1 MPNILT
7 ATTLPPPRSLLD
19 CEESLGTQLSKTIL
33 RIKLFSLSNKQETWQ
48 TEEVM
53 FSILSDV
60 LLRSRSATLF
70 TNLHLQQTRL
80 ATKKA
85 GGSSNNGRDS
95 AGRRLG
101 IKVWPNQTA
110 KAGSILVRQ
119 RGQKFRAGD
128 NVGMGRDHT
137 LFALTEGKVYM
148 TKLPT
153 NKKRNVVH
161 VQANDLS
168 SLQV

>member
-1 MPNILT
+1 M
-7 ATTLPPPRSLLD
+7 
-19 CEESLGTQLSKTIL
+19 
-33 RIKLFSLSNKQETWQ
+33 
-48 TEEVM
+48 
-53 FSILSDV
+53 
-60 LLRSRSATLF
+60 
-70 TNLHLQQTRL
+70 

-101 IKVWPNQTA
+101 IKVWPNQFA

-128 NVGMGRDHT
+128 NVGMGKDHT
-137 LFALTEGKVYM
+137 LFALKEGSVYM
-148 TKLPT
+148 TRLEA

-161 VQANDLS
+161 VRS
-168 SLQV
+168 PSESVSMI